1 MVTSGYNLTE
11 LRDHRDVFK
20 SVHVTGIKLDGYS
33 LHSILK
39 FSNSTKNTSAVR
51 LMLYTIYEH

>member
-11 LRDHRDVFK
+11 FRDHRDVFK

-33 LHSILK
+33 LHSIFEVLK
-39 FSNSTKNTSAVR
+39 FHKKHQCSPSHVV
-51 LMLYTIYEH
+51 YDI